1 MDREANYAAVG
12 LFVLVVAALAV
23 AFVLWYSDTGDRRE
37 YARYEVYFNGSVSG
51 LTEGSTVRYLGVNVG
66 RVAKIRLDPRNGRRV
81 LVLVD
86 IDSSAPV
93 NERTIARLSFQGI
106 TGVLFIDLAEDD
118 GRAAMAP
125 EVASQQHPVIRSVQS
140 DFDAFVSGLPG
151 LVAQATAVTTR
162 LNRLLADD
170 NLLAVNRT
178 LQHVERASRTLPATL
193 DEAGA
198 LMRDLRATAAEV
210 HTATEGIAKLVAAA
224 GPRLEDASAQVQI
237 TAANLARTTARLDR
251 FLAEH
256 EGDLSR
262 FTGQG
267 LAELEALLRES
278 REAAREFKRLS
289 KTLNEDP
296 SRVLYA
302 PAPAGLEVPR

>member
-12 LFVLVVAALAV
+12 LFVVLAAALAV

-37 YARYEVYFNGSVSG
+37 YRRYEVYFGGSVSG
-51 LTEGSTVRYLGVNVG
+51 LNEGSTVRYLGVNVG
-66 RVAKIRLDPRNGRRV
+66 RVAKIRLDPRNGQRV

-86 IDSSAPV
+86 IDAAAPV
-93 NERTIARLSFQGI
+93 NQRTIARLSFQGI
-106 TGVLFIDLAEDD
+106 TGLLFIDLAEDD

-125 EVASQQHPVIRSVQS
+125 AVESAHYPVIRSVQS

-151 LVAQATAVTTR
+151 LVAQATAATTR
-162 LNRLLADD
+162 INRLLADD
-170 NLLAVNRT
+170 NLQNVGRT
-178 LQHVERASRTLPATL
+178 LRNVELASRALPDTVA
-193 DEAGA
+193 DAQA
-198 LMRDLRATAAEV
+198 LMQDLRATAAEMRQ
-210 HTATEGIAKLVAAA
+210 AAA
-224 GPRLEDASAQVQI
+224 GASALVREAGPKLADASSQVQV
-237 TAANLARTTARLDR
+237 TAANLARTSARLDR

-256 EGDLSR
+256 EQDLSR

-278 REAAREFKRLS
+278 REAAREFRRLS
-289 KTLNEDP
+289 HSLNEDP
-296 SRVLYA
+296 SRLLYA